1 MHFEITASLQSLHKQ
16 LTPAQ
21 RNSSLFSEAPRL
33 AGKTLRRGQVMRLS
47 EAEFKTN
54 EVMAKRLFD
63 AGAIDIVMVDGDHRE
78 DLRTKKSV
86 KGKIPE
92 ERRGEIPPEALK
104 VGADSIREAEDAR
117 ILEELRKESP
127 PPSAPKVE
135 VKAEVPPPSPEPSPE
150 PAKELEP
157 AEEEKVV
164 LDAPKEPEA
173 APEPVP
179 APPPSAPAPVVT
191 ESKGKKGKR

>member
-21 RNSSLFSEAPRL
+21 RNSSLFSESPRL

-47 EAEFKTN
+47 EAEFKAN

-63 AGAIDIVMVDGDHRE
+63 AGAIDIVMVDGANRE

-86 KGKIPE
+86 KVESKEPE
-92 ERRGEIPPEALK
+92 KAPPP
-104 VGADSIREAEDAR
+104 
-117 ILEELRKESP
+117 P

-135 VKAEVPPPSPEPSPE
+135 VKEEVPPPPPE
-150 PAKELEP
+150 PAPEPTKELEP

-164 LDAPKEPEA
+164 LDAPKEPEE
-173 APEPVP
+173 APEPV
-179 APPPSAPAPVVT
+179 AAPVVT